1 MAVILSRALSSGD
14 QINVIGV
21 VLAFATGSLA
31 LLVGFA
37 TWRLQRR
44 HHFAMH
50 ARSGC
55 PHTPLPFYRS
65 NQHSPTQL
73 QALALSRPQA
83 TRSIFPPNLRLERC
97 RYYAEIVVEEWRGAS

>member
-44 HHFAMH
+44 RHFAMH
-50 ARSGC
+50 TRSGC
-55 PHTPLPFYRS
+55 PHTPLPFYRY
-65 NQHSPTQL
+65 
-73 QALALSRPQA
+73 ALSGTLSTNAKKP
-83 TRSIFPPNLRLERC
+83 TKRSMN
-97 RYYAEIVVEEWRGAS
+97 